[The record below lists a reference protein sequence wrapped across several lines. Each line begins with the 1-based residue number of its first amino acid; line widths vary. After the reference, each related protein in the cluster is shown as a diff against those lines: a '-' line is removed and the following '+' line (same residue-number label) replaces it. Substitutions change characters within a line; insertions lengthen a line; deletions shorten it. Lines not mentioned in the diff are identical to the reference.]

1 MGSRRLGVARCLGG
15 PVRRVLFAACLLM
28 ALPGCQGVTKWAL
41 GYTGNI
47 LADGFQAIMED
58 PDVDLVRDSLP
69 GNLKTVEVLLASSPY
84 DPNLLYALAQGYG
97 SYAWLVLE
105 DEMDLAEAAGQGQR
119 AEALRQRAQGLY
131 RRTQVYAARMLTRA
145 GRSEQDVLQGLEGP
159 SEKATARLLGELDR
173 PDARALFWYTFGW
186 VSRINL
192 DPANPERVSE
202 LPRVEQLMAR
212 VVELDPTY
220 FYGLPLLL
228 SGALYA
234 GRAPM
239 YGGDLER
246 GRAFFEKAIAASQGR
261 FLVTRFAYGRYYG
274 VQAQDRELFCR
285 MMNEVLEAPE
295 DLLPEQQMMNNVTR
309 RWAKRW
315 RERASSLFEE
325 SQDCPPVGGQ
335 GKEAESQEVDDGEL

>member
-1 MGSRRLGVARCLGG
+1 MGTKGSGFVGRGRAVLWVLSGAWLLAVA
-15 PVRRVLFAACLLM
+15 
-28 ALPGCQGVTKWAL
+28 PGCQGVTKWAL

-47 LADGFQAIMED
+47 LADGFRAITED
-58 PDVDLVRDSLP
+58 PDVDLVRESLP

-105 DEMDLAEAAGQGQR
+105 DEMDLAEAAGQAQR

-131 RRTQVYAARMLTRA
+131 RRTQWYAARMMTRA
-145 GRSEQDVLQGLEGP
+145 GRSEKDVLGALEGP
-159 SEKATARLLGELDR
+159 SEQATDRLLGQLER
-173 PDARALFWYTFGW
+173 SDARALFWFTFGW
-186 VSRINL
+186 ISRINL

-202 LPRVEQLMAR
+202 LPRVERLMAR
-212 VVELDPTY
+212 VVALDPKY
-220 FYGLPLLL
+220 FHGLPLLL

-239 YGGDLER
+239 YGGDLDK
-246 GRAFFEKAIAASQGR
+246 GRAFFERAIAVSDGR
-261 FLVTRFAYGRYYG
+261 FLVTKFAYGRYYG

-315 RERASSLFEE
+315 RERAPSLFEE
-325 SQDCPPVGGQ
+325 SQECPPVGGQ
-335 GKEAESQEVDDGEL
+335 QKGTESQEVDDGEL